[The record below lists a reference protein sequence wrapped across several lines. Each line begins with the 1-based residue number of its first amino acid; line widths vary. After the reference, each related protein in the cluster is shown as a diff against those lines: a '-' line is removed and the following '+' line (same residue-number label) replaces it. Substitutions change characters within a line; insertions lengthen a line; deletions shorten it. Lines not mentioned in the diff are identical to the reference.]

1 MSIKLAILDLNDNT
15 PNLGLGSIVEH
26 ANSFGDEVS
35 YQIFD
40 VRHKHEIPS
49 LDFDM
54 YISSGGPGDPREG
67 DGTWEVAYSKWIDK
81 VYQHNLMYSN
91 KKYVFFICH
100 SFQMAC
106 LHFQF
111 GEVRQRNKKS
121 FGTYP
126 CYMTGN
132 GLYEEVF
139 DGLPNPMY
147 VADFRSFEVIKEDYE
162 TRTEDYPRV
171 LALEQINPM
180 EPRQRAIMA
189 VRFSPE
195 MIGTQFH
202 PEAYAEGM
210 YDYFNQEDRKN
221 SVIAE
226 HGEERLHQMV
236 RDLAH
241 PAKISLT
248 NNTILPNFIR
258 DSITKIVGTRNP
270 APSLC

>member
-1 MSIKLAILDLNDNT
+1 MSFL
-15 PNLGLGSIVEH
+15 S
-26 ANSFGDEVS
+26 
-35 YQIFD
+35 
-40 VRHKHEIPS
+40 
-49 LDFDM
+49 
-54 YISSGGPGDPREG
+54 
-67 DGTWEVAYSKWIDK
+67 
-81 VYQHNLMYSN
+81 
-91 KKYVFFICH
+91 H

-189 VRFSPE
+189 VRF
-195 MIGTQFH
+195 H
-202 PEAYAEGM
+202 L
-210 YDYFNQEDRKN
+210 K
-221 SVIAE
+221 
-226 HGEERLHQMV
+226 
-236 RDLAH
+236 
-241 PAKISLT
+241 
-248 NNTILPNFIR
+248 
-258 DSITKIVGTRNP
+258 
-270 APSLC
+270 

>member
-1 MSIKLAILDLNDNT
+1 
-15 PNLGLGSIVEH
+15 
-26 ANSFGDEVS
+26 
-35 YQIFD
+35 
-40 VRHKHEIPS
+40 
-49 LDFDM
+49 
-54 YISSGGPGDPREG
+54 
-67 DGTWEVAYSKWIDK
+67 
-81 VYQHNLMYSN
+81 
-91 KKYVFFICH
+91 
-100 SFQMAC
+100 
-106 LHFQF
+106 
-111 GEVRQRNKKS
+111 
-121 FGTYP
+121 
-126 CYMTGN
+126 MTGN

-189 VRFSPE
+189 IRFSPE

-258 DSITKIVGTRNP
+258 DSITKIVGTRSP